1 MPNLISAAVEY
12 GGYISLLKFIVL
24 AVMFFAWMPLVNWV
38 HTDAQ
43 AVRTRENFWTTI
55 VSATGAGALIIW
67 LLAPFF
73 LIGLLL
79 YIIAVGATALAY
91 IIHRNSRVSDFE
103 KVLTVGHIKSLFVD
117 ENKKIATVS
126 KGMSFITANNNEVP
140 LPKPKSP
147 DAFGFKSACEVFED
161 ALWRRA
167 SDIAFQP
174 KPQGYSVIYR
184 VDGVAMKQPERSREE
199 MEYFIHY
206 LKLLADLD
214 INQRRKPQTGTFQLV
229 KDSQKIPWGVTTAGS
244 TAGEQVRLIKLEEY
258 RLMKLDDIGLNP
270 DQLEPLLSLG
280 DIKSGLVIASGPKK
294 SGVTSTL
301 YALLRNHDPFMNN
314 INTLERRPAAELGNI
329 TQHTFAL
336 SDSGT
341 TTYARKFQSILRMG
355 PDIVGIEDCSEAH
368 LIQLACAAV
377 NDGKI
382 IYVTIEA
389 SSIIQALGKWLK
401 LVPDKELLAQTLVG
415 VLNQRLVRKLCSECR
430 QAYQPNPELLKKLNM
445 PADKIKLLYRPGE
458 IEYDKHG
465 KPLLCENCQGTGFL
479 GRTGIFETIVLNDEL
494 KAAIKQAKSLQE
506 ISSHFR
512 RAGMLY
518 MQEQS
523 IKRVAQG
530 VTSIN
535 EVIREFSTQQKQV
548 KKRKMEKEK

>member
-1 MPNLISAAVEY
+1 
-12 GGYISLLKFIVL
+12 
-24 AVMFFAWMPLVNWV
+24 
-38 HTDAQ
+38 
-43 AVRTRENFWTTI
+43 
-55 VSATGAGALIIW
+55 
-67 LLAPFF
+67 
-73 LIGLLL
+73 
-79 YIIAVGATALAY
+79 
-91 IIHRNSRVSDFE
+91 
-103 KVLTVGHIKSLFVD
+103 
-117 ENKKIATVS
+117 
-126 KGMSFITANNNEVP
+126 
-140 LPKPKSP
+140 
-147 DAFGFKSACEVFED
+147 
-161 ALWRRA
+161 
-167 SDIAFQP
+167 
-174 KPQGYSVIYR
+174 
-184 VDGVAMKQPERSREE
+184 
-199 MEYFIHY
+199 
-206 LKLLADLD
+206 
-214 INQRRKPQTGTFQLV
+214 
-229 KDSQKIPWGVTTAGS
+229 
-244 TAGEQVRLIKLEEY
+244 
-258 RLMKLDDIGLNP
+258 
-270 DQLEPLLSLG
+270 
-280 DIKSGLVIASGPKK
+280 
-294 SGVTSTL
+294 
-301 YALLRNHDPFMNN
+301 MNN
-314 INTLERRPAAELGNI
+314 INTLEKRPAAELGNI

-368 LIQLACAAV
+368 LVQLACAAV

-479 GRTGIFETIVLNDEL
+479 
-494 KAAIKQAKSLQE
+494 QE

-548 KKRKMEKEK
+548 KKRKMEKEE

>member
-1 MPNLISAAVEY
+1 MPSLISAAVEY
-12 GGYISLLKFIVL
+12 GGYISQVKFSVL

-38 HTDAQ
+38 HADAQ
-43 AVRTRENFWTTI
+43 AVRTRVNFWTTI

-167 SDIAFQP
+167 SDIVFQP

-184 VDGVAMKQPERSREE
+184 VDGVAMKQPERSRED

-214 INQRRKPQTGTFQLV
+214 VNQRRKPQTGTFQLV

-341 TTYARKFQSILRMG
+341 TTYARKLQSILRMG
-355 PDIVGIEDCSEAH
+355 PDIVGIEDCSEA
-368 LIQLACAAV
+368 LLAQLACAAV

-445 PADKIKLLYRPGE
+445 PADKIKLFYRPGE

-548 KKRKMEKEK
+548 KKRKMEKKE

>member
-1 MPNLISAAVEY
+1 MPSLISAAVEY
-12 GGYISLLKFIVL
+12 GGYISLVKFIVL

-38 HTDAQ
+38 HADAQ
-43 AVRTRENFWTTI
+43 AVRTRVNFWTTI

-167 SDIAFQP
+167 SDIVFQP

-184 VDGVAMKQPERSREE
+184 VDGVAMKQPERSRED

-214 INQRRKPQTGTFQLV
+214 VNQRRKPQTGTFQLV
-229 KDSQKIPWGVTTAGS
+229 KDSQKIPWEVTTAGS

-341 TTYARKFQSILRMG
+341 TTYARKLQSILRMG
-355 PDIVGIEDCSEAH
+355 PDIVGIEDCSEA
-368 LIQLACAAV
+368 LLAQLACAAV

-445 PADKIKLLYRPGE
+445 PADKIKLFYRPGE

-548 KKRKMEKEK
+548 KKRKMEKKE